1 MDPLTGMDLDS
12 AVRTDA
18 SSQDP
23 VAAAPEVVAPPSV
36 GPSPAAFM
44 ERAGAAMLDCGI
56 QALLCLF
63 VVILTGVTAA
73 FLGLGKRLELDSV
86 YGRGMLLLALLLY
99 SLTEVF
105 GTATPGKSFPQL
117 SVARPDGR
125 PAPGMLR
132 LRRWAFRNAHLLLFT
147 ACYALWTFE
156 VLAMTGT
163 SAGAPF
169 VRAVRVLF
177 GGGAL
182 LAGVVIALGSL
193 MALAP
198 GRRTLHDYL
207 SGTAVYPAKHV
218 AAAAAEMER
227 GFEPLMRH
235 DPPANYPR

>member
-1 MDPLTGMDLDS
+1 MDPPTRMDLDS
-12 AVRTDA
+12 AAEPDA
-18 SSQDP
+18 SSLAP
-23 VAAAPEVVAPPSV
+23 VVAIHEAVAPPPP

-44 ERAGAAMLDCGI
+44 ERAGAAMLDFGI

-105 GTATPGKSFPQL
+105 GTATPGKFFPQL

-132 LRRWAFRNAHLLLFT
+132 LRRWTFRNAHLLLLT
-147 ACYALWTFE
+147 ACYALWSFE
-156 VLAMTGT
+156 RLAMTGT

-177 GGGAL
+177 GGAAL
-182 LAGVVIALGSL
+182 VAGVAIALGSL

-207 SGTAVYPAKHV
+207 SGTAVYPAKDV
-218 AAAAAEMER
+218 AAAAAEAER
-227 GFEPLMRH
+227 GFEPLMPNS
-235 DPPANYPR
+235 PPAGEM